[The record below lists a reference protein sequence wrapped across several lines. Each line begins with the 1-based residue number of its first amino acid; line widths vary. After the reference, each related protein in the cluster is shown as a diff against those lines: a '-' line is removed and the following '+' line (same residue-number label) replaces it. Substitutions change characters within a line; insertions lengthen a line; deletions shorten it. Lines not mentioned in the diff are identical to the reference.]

1 MSATQHFRALALAL
15 ALALPVACQ
24 APAPPGLQPLE
35 QPSNLQAAEPRVSG
49 AIPPDLSHQRAF
61 VEQSPAT
68 TPTVPPRPGSGAA
81 QTGDVTLNFVDT
93 DIREI
98 ARTILGT
105 TLNLNY
111 TIDPNVHGTAS
122 IETGTPVAR
131 SALLPMLENL
141 LNANGATVIERNG
154 VYAVVPL
161 PAGATRSLVS
171 SANAIG
177 AGTEVVPLRYASAKD
192 LAKVLEPYVAEGG
205 KIGADTGRNA
215 LIVSG
220 DAAVRQTLIGLAR
233 AFDIDIL
240 AGQSY
245 ALFPVR
251 DADPA
256 KRASEFERVL
266 QAQAEGSL
274 AGVVR
279 VLPMDRVNAV
289 LVVSSQPRYIDAA
302 RRFFRLA
309 NEVEDATAR
318 SWHVY
323 YVQNGQSPDLELVLQ
338 RAFTPRNVSP
348 TPPPPGTTAPGAEQ
362 LTIGGG
368 AAGAGGMGFGGR
380 GATGGIGGGGL
391 GGGGTGLGGFG
402 AGGGLGAGLTGGA
415 GAQAGAVPS
424 PTAAAG
430 GAPPA
435 TEPLSTEAA
444 PTGGGGAETEN
455 RIRIIANRRN
465 NALLIY
471 ATPSEYSVIEG
482 MLHRIDIIPLQVLIE
497 ATIAEVDL
505 NDALQYGTQFFFKT
519 DHIAETLGPSGT
531 TNPPIPALGS
541 LPFPSTLPYFILSK
555 SPHFAL
561 AALSGV
567 TKVKVLSSPQVM
579 VLDNEPARLQVGQQV
594 PVLTGTATSTL
605 AAGAPVVNSVDYHST
620 GVIMQVTPRV
630 NSGGL
635 VTLDIAQEV
644 SDVAAAATNT
654 VQGSP
659 TFNDQIFRTRVA
671 IQDGQ
676 TVGMAG
682 LIHDNAS
689 QNNQGIPFLKDIPV
703 LSLLFSTQANTRT
716 RQELLVLLTPH
727 VVHDQRDARAL
738 TEDLRSTLINA
749 GLVPQQL
756 QRTGVPGSA
765 NPNGL

>member
-1 MSATQHFRALALAL
+1 MSATRRTRPLALVMAL
-15 ALALPVACQ
+15 TLPVACQ
-24 APAPPGLQPLE
+24 APAPPSLQPLE

-49 AIPPDLSHQRAF
+49 AIPPDLSRQRAF
-61 VEQSPAT
+61 VEQGPAAV
-68 TPTVPPRPGSGAA
+68 PTVPAPRPGAGST

-111 TIDPNVHGTAS
+111 TIDPNVHGTGS
-122 IETGTPVAR
+122 IETGTPLPR
-131 SALLPMLENL
+131 SALLPTLENL

-161 PAGATRSLVS
+161 PAGATRNLVS
-171 SANAIG
+171 GANTIS

-205 KIGADTGRNA
+205 KIGADPGRNA
-215 LIVSG
+215 LIISG
-220 DAAVRQTLIGLAR
+220 DAAVRQTLAGLAR

-245 ALFPVR
+245 AIFPVR
-251 DADPA
+251 DGDPA
-256 KRASEFERVL
+256 KRAAEFERVL
-266 QAQAEGSL
+266 QAQSEGAL

-289 LVVSSQPRYIDAA
+289 LVVSSQSRYVDAA
-302 RRFFRLA
+302 RRFFGLA
-309 NEVEDATAR
+309 NQVEDATAR

-323 YVQNGQSPDLELVLQ
+323 YVQNGQSADLELLLQ

-348 TPPPPGTTAPGAEQ
+348 TPAPPGTTAPGAQ
-362 LTIGGG
+362 QQTIGGG
-368 AAGAGGMGFGGR
+368 AFGGGTMGLGGQGAFGGQGGR
-380 GATGGIGGGGL
+380 GLGGAGIGAGV
-391 GGGGTGLGGFG
+391 
-402 AGGGLGAGLTGGA
+402 GGGLGAGITGAA
-415 GAQAGAVPS
+415 GGQAAAVPS
-424 PTAAAG
+424 ATAGAE

-435 TEPLSTEAA
+435 TEPLSAEAA
-444 PTGGGGAETEN
+444 PGGAGGPETEN
-455 RIRIIANRRN
+455 RMRIIANRRN

-482 MLHRIDIIPLQVLIE
+482 MLRKIDIIPLQVLID

-505 NDALQYGTQFFFKT
+505 NDQLAYGTQFFFKV
-519 DHIAETLGPSGT
+519 DHVANTLGGPAPTSPQSFPS
-531 TNPPIPALGS
+531 LGS
-541 LPFPSTLPYFILSK
+541 LSFPSASPYFILSK
-555 SPHFAL
+555 SPNFAL
-561 AALSGV
+561 AALSAV

-605 AAGAPVVNSVDYHST
+605 AAGAPVVNSVDYRST

-644 SDVAAAATNT
+644 SDVAAQATNS

-682 LIHDNAS
+682 LIRDNAS
-689 QNNQGIPFLKDIPV
+689 QGNGGIPFLKDIPV
-703 LSLLFSTQANTRT
+703 LSLLFSTQSNTRART
-716 RQELLVLLTPH
+716 ELLVLITPH

-738 TEDLRSTLINA
+738 TEDMRSTLINA
-749 GLVPQQL
+749 GLVPPQL
-756 QRTGVPGSA
+756 QRMGVPGSP